1 MNVKDC
7 MNRHVIA
14 VEPEE
19 SVAVASRLMARHN
32 VGALPVRARDG
43 SLCGIV
49 TDRDVVLRCVAL
61 ERSPQETTVARGD
74 DRPGGVGAAHG
85 ELKPGGG
92 HFKPGAGE
100 KAAGGGGQKNRG
112 HGVPGRPEATGG
124 DGHGGRRSIERN
136 HRQREGNC
144 KKSLPL
150 RGALGAVHASRFLV
164 GAGFIPA
171 RGRPSRPPL
180 RVRWKFYR

>member
-7 MNRHVIA
+7 MNHHVIA

-61 ERSPQETTVARGD
+61 ERSPQETTVARVMT
-74 DRPGGVGAAHG
+74 DRVASVPPTASLSQAAAILSR
-85 ELKPGGG
+85 EQVRRLPVV
-92 HFKPGAGE
+92 E
-100 KAAGGGGQKNRG
+100 
-112 HGVPGRPEATGG
+112 
-124 DGHGGRRSIERN
+124 GRRIVGRVSLGDLSHREDTAIEAAV
-136 HRQREGNC
+136 
-144 KKSLPL
+144 
-150 RGALGAVHASRFLV
+150 ALSEITDNVKQL
-164 GAGFIPA
+164 
-171 RGRPSRPPL
+171 
-180 RVRWKFYR
+180 